1 MPEGDSPT
9 VARRRV
15 RLAIREAR
23 DAAGLTQSQVAEAME
38 WSQSKVIRIENG
50 EVSISPNDLRPLLT
64 YLGVVDRARVNALV
78 GDAKTARLRQRRTWW
93 QAPEFKD
100 LAEPLRRLIEYEA
113 IAVAIRN
120 YSTHYFPGPLQ
131 TPDYAAA
138 LTRSLDDLPPDRSE
152 LVLKARRERR
162 DSVLSRLGS
171 ALQFY
176 VLLDE
181 SVFMRQTGGPAVF
194 AAQLAELDRL
204 ASAELIHIRM
214 LPFDLPYSIANS
226 ATFDV
231 LSLRDQPGDEVLYRE
246 NGITDEIIEDRV
258 TTSRHLSRFNQLWQ
272 IADDEADTISFVR
285 SRIKQLETTVSNSQA
300 Q

>member
-23 DAAGLTQSQVAEAME
+23 DAAGFTQSQVAEAME

-50 EVSISPNDLRPLLT
+50 EVSISPNDLRPLLS

-78 GDAKTARLRQRRTWW
+78 GDARTARLRQRRTWW
-93 QAPEFKD
+93 QTPEFKD

-120 YSTHYFPGPLQ
+120 YSTHYIPGPLQ

-138 LTRSLDDLPPDRSE
+138 LTGSLDDLPPETIE

-181 SVFMRQTGGPAVF
+181 SVFMPPTGGPAVF
-194 AAQLAELDRL
+194 
-204 ASAELIHIRM
+204 
-214 LPFDLPYSIANS
+214 
-226 ATFDV
+226 
-231 LSLRDQPGDEVLYRE
+231 
-246 NGITDEIIEDRV
+246 
-258 TTSRHLSRFNQLWQ
+258 
-272 IADDEADTISFVR
+272 
-285 SRIKQLETTVSNSQA
+285 
-300 Q
+300 